1 MALGKVRKAEKYKRN
16 WKLFIG
22 RALSLADSPLYAFY
36 VGKRFRDDINVKS
49 DVKLMMHRCVRMMPM
64 EHCIIMQ
71 GRGYDAYDAN
81 VFLSM
86 LCPRNWM

>member
-16 WKLFIG
+16 WKLLIG

-49 DVKLMMHRCVRMMPM
+49 DVKRMM
-64 EHCIIMQ
+64 
-71 GRGYDAYDAN
+71 RANDAN
-81 VFLSM
+81 GALY
-86 LCPRNWM
+86 NNAGEGI

>member
-1 MALGKVRKAEKYKRN
+1 M
-16 WKLFIG
+16 
-22 RALSLADSPLYAFY
+22 
-36 VGKRFRDDINVKS
+36 GKRFRDDINVKS
-49 DVKLMMHRCVRMMPM
+49 DVKRMMRANDANGAL
-64 EHCIIMQ
+64 CIMQ

>member
-16 WKLFIG
+16 WKLLIE
-22 RALSLADSPLYAFY
+22 RALSLADSPLYAFH
-36 VGKRFRDDINVKS
+36 VGKRFPDEINVKS
-49 DVKLMMHRCVRMMPM
+49 DVKRMMRANDANGAS
-64 EHCIIMQ
+64 CIMQ